1 MRLSRKDSDRSL
13 GAVPWPVWGL
23 LLTSLALYVAMR
35 AMAPAPLANAA
46 ALSYPA
52 SPAMVRA
59 ASLGEPIA
67 AAQLLTLYL
76 QAFDNQ
82 PGISIPFKELDY
94 GRVAAWLQTILSLD
108 AATQYPL
115 LMAAHLYAQVP
126 DETKQRYML
135 DWVHRKFTEHPERRW
150 RWLAHATL
158 MAKHRL
164 GDNALAL
171 RYARDIAR
179 LAPGAPN
186 WARQMQVFILEDM
199 GEVESASILLGGLLA
214 AGEINESSEIR
225 FLTQRLEQ
233 MKNAAENSATAS
245 KY

>member
-1 MRLSRKDSDRSL
+1 MWRSRKDPGRSL

-23 LLTSLALYVAMR
+23 LLTTLALFVALR
-35 AMAPAPLANAA
+35 SMAPAPLADAA
-46 ALSYPA
+46 ALPLPYDA
-52 SPAMVRA
+52 ARVRA
-59 ASLGEPIA
+59 ASLDEPIA

-82 PGISIPFKELDY
+82 PGISIPFNELDY
-94 GRVAAWLQTILSLD
+94 PRVSAWLQTILSLD
-108 AATQYPL
+108 ATTQYPL

-135 DWVHRKFTEHPERRW
+135 DWLHRKFTEDPERRW

-164 GDNALAL
+164 RDNALAL

-179 LAPGAPN
+179 LSPRAPA

-214 AGEINESSEIR
+214 TGEITEPSEIR

-233 MKNAAENSATAS
+233 MKKAAENSATVS